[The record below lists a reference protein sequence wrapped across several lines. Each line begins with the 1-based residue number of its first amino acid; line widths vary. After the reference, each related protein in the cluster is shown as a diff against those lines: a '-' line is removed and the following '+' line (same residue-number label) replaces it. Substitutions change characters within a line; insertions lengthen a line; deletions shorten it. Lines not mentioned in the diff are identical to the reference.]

1 MDAVIWIV
9 RLFRACRPGATLTT
23 ATHTATLTPNTAALT
38 ATVPGAG
45 LEVALNLS
53 VAVLL
58 GNGAGAHFCDEE
70 DHVTD
75 LLQVKRGDTAPP
87 MPLTLTDDGVPVDLS
102 SATRIRVIAVAG
114 GTAVIDDPGLSGS
127 DVGVVVRPWLPA
139 ETATVQEYQVE
150 VKVTWPDTTIRTFPA
165 DGALTVRVVPDLA

>member
-1 MDAVIWIV
+1 VDAVIWIV

-75 LLQVKRGDTAPP
+75 LLTVKRGDTAPP
-87 MPLTLTDDGVPVDLS
+87 LTLTLTDNDVPVDLTG
-102 SATRIRVIAVAG
+102 ATVRVIG
-114 GTAVIDDPGLSGS
+114 
-127 DVGVVVRPWLPA
+127 VVRPWA
-139 ETATVQEYQVE
+139 AVDTATVRDLTVE
-150 VKVTWPDTTIRTFPA
+150 AEVTWPDLSVQTFPA
-165 DGALTVRVVPDLA
+165 EGSLTVRIVPDLA

>member
-75 LLQVKRGDTAPP
+75 LLTVKRGDTAPP
-87 MPLTLTDDGVPVDLS
+87 LTLTLTDNDVPVDLTG
-102 SATRIRVIAVAG
+102 ATVRVIGVDRAG
-114 GTAVIDDPGLSGS
+114 TVVIDDVLTGS
-127 DVGVVVRPWLPA
+127 DVGVVVRPWA
-139 ETATVQEYQVE
+139 AVDTATVRDLTVE
-150 VKVTWPDTTIRTFPA
+150 AEVTWPDLSVQTFPA
-165 DGALTVRVVPDLA
+165 EGSLTVRIVPDLA

>member
-1 MDAVIWIV
+1 MNVALWVIE
-9 RLFRACRPGATLTT
+9 RLPRVCRPRLTVAANT
-23 ATHTATLTPNTAALT
+23 ATATVAANTATLQASPNR
-38 ATVPGAG
+38 
-45 LEVALNLS
+45 
-53 VAVLL
+53 
-58 GNGAGAHFCDEE
+58 AGAHFCEE

-87 MPLTLTDDGVPVDLS
+87 MTLTLTDDGVPVDLS